1 MTQNTPPPASDDRVG
16 TENIDK
22 NVVTADLV
30 ELISSAGLNPE
41 VPVVIA
47 FSGGADSTAL
57 LLACVKLWSLS
68 ANNGTRLHGGSFGSG
83 VKLPP
88 LKAIHVHHGLQVAA
102 DSFANHCTLF
112 CARYGVPL
120 HVDYIVAAHRA
131 GESPEDA
138 ARNARYKAFADVI
151 KREWG
156 GEPHQILLGQHAD
169 DQIETLLLA
178 LSRGAGL
185 PGLSCMAPSFER
197 LGVKYIR
204 PFLNI
209 SAASIKDWLRLE
221 GQDWVEDPTNQDT
234 QFTRNKIRLDVLP
247 HIYKAFPSFRQTAAR
262 SAKHAAQAQILLNEL
277 ALEDLKLTGSPPKLK
292 VLQTLSEHRCANVLR
307 FWFTSLGTAPSNT
320 QLQELIS
327 QVRRCKTRGHKI
339 EIKLGHGFVR
349 RSGDVLDWSELLQ

>member
-1 MTQNTPPPASDDRVG
+1 MTQHNPPPASVDRDG
-16 TENIDK
+16 TENPNKTIE
-22 NVVTADLV
+22 TANLV
-30 ELISSAGLNPE
+30 DSICCAGLNPN

-57 LLACVKLWSLS
+57 LLACVQLWALRSNP
-68 ANNGTRLHGGSFGSG
+68 AVAMQGSHWGSS
-83 VKLPP
+83 VALPP
-88 LKAIHVHHGLQVAA
+88 LKAIHIHHGLQVAA
-102 DSFANHCTLF
+102 DSFAEHCKRV
-112 CARYGVPL
+112 CAQLGVPL
-120 HVDYIVAAHRA
+120 HVEFVAAGHKA

-138 ARNARYKAFADVI
+138 ARIARYKAFAQVI
-151 KREWG
+151 EREWG

-197 LGVKYIR
+197 LGVNYFR
-204 PFLNI
+204 PFLTV
-209 SAASIKDWLRLE
+209 SSASIKNWLHIS
-221 GQDWVEDPTNQDT
+221 GQDWIEDPTNQDT

-247 HIYKAFPSFRQTAAR
+247 SIYKAFPAFRQTAAR

-277 ALEDLKLTGSPPKLK
+277 ALEDLKLTGNPPKLK

-307 FWFTSLGTAPSNT
+307 FWFSNLGTAPSNT

-327 QVRRCKTRGHKI
+327 QVRRCTTRGHKI

-349 RSGDVLDWSELLQ
+349 RSGDVLEWFELLQ